1 MKVEK
6 TLSSKRVYQG
16 RAVGLRVDEVEKPSG
31 RRTTRE
37 IVEHADSV
45 AVIPI
50 DNEGNVLLVRQFRQA
65 TGKVLLEIP
74 AGGINPGESLEE
86 AVCREMREEIGFLP
100 KEIKK
105 IGGFYLSP
113 GYSTEYLHLYMAKDL
128 EPSRLHAEDTEN
140 IDVIAIPIPQI
151 PHLIASEE
159 IQDAK
164 SIAGLYIALKLL

>member
-140 IDVIAIPIPQI
+140 IDIIAIPIPQI

>member
-50 DNEGNVLLVRQFRQA
+50 DNEGNILLVRQFRQA

-140 IDVIAIPIPQI
+140 IDIIAIPIPQI